1 MTPNPQGM
9 LFVATDVAPQD
20 EADFNQWYD
29 REHVEERAR
38 IEGFISAARY
48 QAVGAGR
55 KYLGLYRTTG
65 LDAFTSPAYRAA
77 FGRQTAWSVT
87 NLDRMVEPMRRVCSV
102 GATVGQGSGSRLS
115 VLTLAET
122 SGTSDVAALQ
132 ATAAR
137 TGARLSSLPGFVQ
150 SYLLLPDAGLSSP
163 LPRENPANR
172 RLLPMWVVETSH
184 AVADAD
190 AVAEAASAFG
200 TSADQAVAYALGW
213 KLFSSEFA
221 A

>member
-1 MTPNPQGM
+1 MNPKTQGM
-9 LFVATDVAPQD
+9 LFVATDVSAQD

-29 REHVEERAR
+29 HEHVEERAR

-48 QAVGAGR
+48 QAVGTGR

-87 NLDRMVEPMRRVCSV
+87 NLDRMVDPMRRVCAV

-115 VLTLAET
+115 VLTLSET
-122 SGTSDVAALQ
+122 TDTAALLE
-132 ATAAR
+132 TAAS
-137 TGARLSSLPGFVQ
+137 TGARLASLPGFVQ
-150 SYLLLPDAGLSSP
+150 SYLLMPDTGLSSP
-163 LPRENPANR
+163 LPMENVDR
-172 RLLPMWVVETSH
+172 RSLLPMWVVETSH
-184 AVADAD
+184 APADAD
-190 AVAEAASAFG
+190 AVAEAHTAFG
-200 TSADQAVAYALGW
+200 TTADQAVAYALGW